1 MAEHADTPELTD
13 PATACVSQPPAES
26 EADSSAKGEGRR
38 PNVGVA
44 LAAGTVIMLALGGLV
59 GWLAVAAHGAS
70 QTGRDRDLFLAAARQ
85 AAINL
90 TTISYAEAD
99 TDVDRI
105 LDSATGAL
113 RDEFQHRAQPFVDVV
128 MQTQSTTKGTVTS
141 AGIQSQ
147 AVDKAQVIVA
157 VSVMTSSKAS
167 PEQQGPR
174 SWRMKINLEK
184 TADGVKASDVQFV
197 P

>member
-1 MAEHADTPELTD
+1 MAEHVDTAELTD
-13 PATACVSQPPAES
+13 SATASVSQPPAES
-26 EADSSAKGEGRR
+26 EADSSAQEGRR
-38 PNVGVA
+38 LNVGAA
-44 LAAGTVIMLALGGLV
+44 LVVGAVIVLTIGGLA